1 MQDVNDV
8 IKDDNNTE
16 QTDEWVQDI
25 INEFRINNVDMK
37 LQHDEIE
44 HIIKEFKKNNYNINI
59 LEDAMSRMYTEN
71 DKNTQIQIRNFEHEF
86 KNKYEQIKTEKNNN
100 EKAKVFDF
108 YQIVKYEPI
117 TDNILQHDDIQQK
130 IEKYKKTKQQ
140 NIDLKSHIMNQI
152 IKHMPE
158 IKDDTLTNNEIIT
171 NEKKYNL

>member
-8 IKDDNNTE
+8 IKNDNNTE

-37 LQHDEIE
+37 LQHEEIE
-44 HIIKEFKKNNYNINI
+44 HIIEKFKKNNYNINI
-59 LEDAMSRMYTEN
+59 LEDAMSKMYTEN
-71 DKNTQIQIRNFEHEF
+71 DKNAQIQIRDFEHEF
-86 KNKYEQIKTEKNNN
+86 KIKYEQIKTEKNNN

-117 TDNILQHDDIQQK
+117 TDNILQQNDIQQK

-152 IKHMPE
+152 IKYMPE
-158 IKDDTLTNNEIIT
+158 MKDDALTKNEIIIK
-171 NEKKYNL
+171 EQKYNL